1 MNGLIGEEKG
11 SLMTGGRLP
20 RGKAREFALQ
30 EGSGE
35 NQTEAEGVR
44 VRSRG
49 GGQELTPGKGTASVN
64 AEGTGELGY
73 TEGSSGSCWRA
84 LRRSY
89 TVPR

>member
-1 MNGLIGEEKG
+1 MNGLIGGKKG

-30 EGSGE
+30 EGSRE

-44 VRSRG
+44 VRSQ
-49 GGQELTPGKGTASVN
+49 GQEHTPGKGTASVN
-64 AEGTGELGY
+64 ARGTGELGY
-73 TEGSSGSCWRA
+73 TEGSSGSCWRV

-89 TVPR
+89 AVPR